1 MKYDGTSLVAEST
14 SPLARRAPID
24 TLLVDTDDNPAP
36 EFSADLSSP
45 PSGPAEPARIGTD
58 ILSVAGYA
66 ELTAANSNRFRKE
79 VCGAL
84 NGHKIVEVDLSQTTT
99 MDCAGLGA
107 LIALRNLALARKGVV
122 RLMNPTSRL
131 TQLLDLMRAGEIFEI
146 VNTRLT
152 NDK

>member
-14 SPLARRAPID
+14 SPLAQC
-24 TLLVDTDDNPAP
+24 T
-36 EFSADLSSP
+36 DLSSTP
-45 PSGPAEPARIGTD
+45 GGRAEPVSHGRE
-58 ILSVAGYA
+58 ILSVVGYA

-79 VCGAL
+79 VCAVL
-84 NGHKIVEVDLSQTTT
+84 NEHKVVEIDLSQTTT

-122 RLMNPTSRL
+122 RLVNPTSRL